1 MRKIL
6 TAIVLLVH
14 LTGFGQDDLQP
25 PDCKKIPKTDTVH
38 GKVLTDNYYW
48 LKDRDNPGVLEYIK
62 AENSYTEEMMK
73 PTRKFQKKLYKEIL
87 SRIKQTDM
95 SVPYK
100 LRGYWYYDK
109 TEKGKDYPIYCRKKD
124 SLTNKEEVLLDVNE
138 IIKKHNYYDIDD
150 YEISINNELMAYY
163 VDKIGNFEYEI
174 HFKDLKS
181 GTPISDTLR
190 SVTSLVWAN
199 DNKTLFYSIQDSTTN
214 RSYKVFKHTLGQ
226 PDGQDELI
234 YHEKDSI
241 YDVYLNKS
249 KSEQYIFL
257 NSSSKEQSEV
267 RYLNA
272 NTPDKAFKII
282 HPREKGHLYYVFHY
296 EDKFYIASDKDAINY
311 RLMEVRTDSPS
322 IENWKEVIPHREDV
336 MLVYID
342 IFNDYLVLT
351 ENHRGIYKIRIKNW
365 ITGEDNYIPFE
376 EETYDAGTYINP
388 DFNTKALRYM
398 YSSLRIPYSIY
409 EYNMETREQRLLKRK
424 EVLGGYDPSQYESER
439 LWAVAGDSTK
449 VPISIVYKKGLQKNG
464 ENPVYIEGYGAY
476 GSNSYPDF
484 LSWRLN
490 LLDRGFIYAI
500 AHVRGGSDLGKQWYY
515 DGKLLKKK
523 NTFTDFIACAEHLIK
538 EGYTSEGL
546 IVAEGSSAGGLL
558 AGAVVNMKPE
568 LFKAVILNVPFVDVI
583 NTMLDPNMPLT
594 TEEYEE
600 WGNPNEKE
608 YFDYIL
614 SYSPYDNIVK
624 QDYPSMLFLTGMTDE
639 QVSYWE
645 PAKMTA
651 KLRDMK
657 TDNNKLLLKVELS
670 SGHWGVSGRYGYYKE
685 IAFEHAFILTQF
697 DIWK

>member
-14 LTGFGQDDLQP
+14 LTGFGQVDLQP
-25 PDCKKIPKTDTVH
+25 PDCKKIPKTDTIL

-48 LKDRDNPGVLEYIK
+48 LKDRNNPEVLEYIK

-73 PTRKFQKKLYKEIL
+73 PTKKFQKKLYKEIL

-100 LRGYWYYDK
+100 LRGYWYYYK

-124 SLTNKEEVLLDVNE
+124 SLTNKEEVLLNVNE

-150 YEISINNELMAYY
+150 YEISLNNELMAYY
-163 VDKIGNFEYEI
+163 VDKTGNFEYEI

-181 GTPISDTLR
+181 GTPVSDILR

-199 DNKTLFYSIQDSTTN
+199 DNKTLYYSIQDSTTN

-226 PDGQDELI
+226 PDGLDELI

-241 YDVYLNKS
+241 YDVYLYKS

-257 NSSSKEQSEV
+257 RSYSKEQSEV

-282 HPREKGHLYYVFHY
+282 HPREKGHLYYVLHY
-296 EDKFYIASDKDAINY
+296 EDKFYIVSDKDAINY

-336 MLVYID
+336 MLEDID
-342 IFNDYLVLT
+342 IFKDYLVLT
-351 ENHRGIYKIRIKNW
+351 ENYRGIYKIRIKNW
-365 ITGEDNYIPFE
+365 KTGEDYFIPFE

-388 DFNTKALRYM
+388 DFNTKTLRYM
-398 YSSLRIPYSIY
+398 YTSLRIPYSIY

-464 ENPVYIEGYGAY
+464 KNPVHIEGYGAY
-476 GSNSYPDF
+476 GSSSYPDF

-500 AHVRGGSDLGKQWYY
+500 AHVRGGNDLGKQWYY

-546 IVAEGSSAGGLL
+546 IVAEGGSAGGLL

-600 WGNPNEKE
+600 WGNPDEKE

-670 SGHWGVSGRYGYYKE
+670 SGHWGVSGRYGFYKQV
-685 IAFEHAFILTQF
+685 AFEHAFILTLF

>member
-25 PDCKKIPKTDTVH
+25 PDCKKIPKTDTIH

-48 LKDRDNPGVLEYIK
+48 LKDRNNPEVLEYIK

-73 PTRKFQKKLYKEIL
+73 PAKKYQKKLYKEIL

-100 LRGYWYYDK
+100 LRGYWYYYK

-150 YEISINNELMAYY
+150 YEISLNNELMAYY
-163 VDKIGNFEYEI
+163 VDKAGNFEYEI

-181 GTPISDTLR
+181 GTPVSDTLR

-199 DNKTLFYSIQDSTTN
+199 DNKTLFYSIQDSATN

-226 PDGQDELI
+226 PGSQDKLI
-234 YHEKDSI
+234 FHEKDSI
-241 YDVYLNKS
+241 YDVYLYKS

-257 NSSSKEQSEV
+257 SSSSKEQSEF

-282 HPREKGHLYYVFHY
+282 HPREKGHLYDIFHY
-296 EDKFYIASDKDAINY
+296 KDKFYIVSDKDAINY

-336 MLVYID
+336 MLEDID
-342 IFNDYLVLT
+342 IFKDYLVLT
-351 ENHRGIYKIRIKNW
+351 ENHLGIYKIRIINW
-365 ITGEDNYIPFE
+365 ITGEDYYIPFE

-388 DFNTKALRYM
+388 DFNTKTLRYM
-398 YSSLRIPYSIY
+398 YTSLKIPYSIY
-409 EYNMETREQRLLKRK
+409 EFNMETKKQRLLKRK

-449 VPISIVYKKGLQKNG
+449 VPISIVYRKGLQKNG
-464 ENPVYIEGYGAY
+464 KNPVLIEGYGAY

-515 DGKLLKKK
+515 DGKLLNKK

-546 IVAEGSSAGGLL
+546 IVAAGGSAGGLL

-568 LFKAVILNVPFVDVI
+568 LFKGVILEVPFVDVI
-583 NTMLDPNMPLT
+583 NTMLDPNLPLT

-685 IAFEHAFILTQF
+685 IAFEHAFILTLF